1 MTEQLKMGGFCASVN
16 VSNKNEFSLYQVV
29 RIRCLQDKIKCVKK

>member
-1 MTEQLKMGGFCASVN
+1 MTEQLEMGGFCAYVN
-16 VSNKNEFSLYQVV
+16 VSHKIEFPLYQVL